1 MFSKLQVAALAIVLS
16 ELVVKA
22 AATEAFRTWCVRDAC
37 YPSKIDSIEGWLYT
51 YAQQAPE
58 RTQAI
63 PTPSA
68 CA

>member
-1 MFSKLQVAALAIVLS
+1 MFAKLQIAALAIVLS

-22 AATEAFRTWCVRDAC
+22 AATEAFRTWCVRDVC
-37 YPSKIDSIEGWLYT
+37 YPSKLDSIEGELYN
-51 YAQQAPE
+51 YAQQAPG